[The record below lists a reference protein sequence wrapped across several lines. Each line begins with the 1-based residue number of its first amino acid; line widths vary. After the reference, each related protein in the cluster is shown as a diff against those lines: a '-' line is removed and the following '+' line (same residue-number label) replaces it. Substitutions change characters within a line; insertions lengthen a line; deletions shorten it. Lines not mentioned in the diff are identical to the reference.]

1 MTEMHST
8 RHHATDPVTLP
19 ALLVGVLPIM
29 VVNLCLLISIEAQT
43 IPRCIPYLEGCT
55 SVSAAGRNPPAIYLF
70 RLVMLPTAAALIL
83 FWVINHRWLGLLRG
97 TPEVRGTVILW
108 LGVIG
113 AVFLG
118 VYVTFLGTEGDF
130 QRLMRRYGIYVFFA
144 FTALA
149 QLLTA
154 RDMLAIAGTRG
165 DRRIRLHALVI
176 LWLCAGMLV
185 MGLTNVVLKA
195 VLPDPDQAE
204 NVIEWNF
211 AILMQAFFL
220 IVWRS
225 WKHTGLEARM
235 LLGSSTPTPIGR
247 ADS

>member
-1 MTEMHST
+1 MKMDNL
-8 RHHATDPVTLP
+8 RHGPADPVTLP
-19 ALLVGVLPIM
+19 ALLVGVLPIL
-29 VVNLCLLISIEAQT
+29 VVNLCLVISIEAQT
-43 IPRCIPYLEGCT
+43 IPSCIPYLEGCT

-83 FWVINHRWLGLLRG
+83 FWVINHRWLNLMRAE
-97 TPEVRGTVILW
+97 PETRSTVILW

-154 RDMLAIAGTRG
+154 RDMLATAEANG
-165 DRRIRLHALVI
+165 DRRIRLHALII

-185 MGLTNVVLKA
+185 MGLTNVVLKE
-195 VLPDPDQAE
+195 VLPDPDPAE
-204 NVIEWNF
+204 NIIEWNF

-220 IVWRS
+220 IAWRS

-235 LLGSSTPTPIGR
+235 LLGSPGR
-247 ADS
+247 VPG

>member
-1 MTEMHST
+1 MDIS
-8 RHHATDPVTLP
+8 RYGRPDPVTLP
-19 ALLVGVLPIM
+19 ALLVGVLPIL
-29 VVNLCLLISIEAQT
+29 VVNLCLVISIQAQT
-43 IPRCIPYLEGCT
+43 IPNCIPYLEGCT

-83 FWVINHRWLGLLRG
+83 FWIINHRWLSLLRG
-97 TPEVRGTVILW
+97 EPETRGAVILW

-144 FTALA
+144 FTALS

-154 RDMLAIAGTRG
+154 RDMLASAAKR
-165 DRRIRLHALVI
+165 DDPRIRLHALII

-195 VLPDPDQAE
+195 ILADPDQAE

-220 IVWRS
+220 IAWRS

-235 LLGSSTPTPIGR
+235 LLVPGR
-247 ADS
+247 ANG

>member
-1 MTEMHST
+1 
-8 RHHATDPVTLP
+8 
-19 ALLVGVLPIM
+19 
-29 VVNLCLLISIEAQT
+29 
-43 IPRCIPYLEGCT
+43 
-55 SVSAAGRNPPAIYLF
+55 
-70 RLVMLPTAAALIL
+70 
-83 FWVINHRWLGLLRG
+83 
-97 TPEVRGTVILW
+97 VILW

-118 VYVTFLGTEGDF
+118 VYVTFLGSEGDF

-154 RDMLAIAGTRG
+154 RDMLASAAKQD
-165 DRRIRLHALVI
+165 DRRIRRHALII
-176 LWLCAGMLV
+176 LWLCAAMLA

-195 VLPDPDQAE
+195 ILPDPDQAE

-220 IVWRS
+220 VAWRS

-235 LLGSSTPTPIGR
+235 LLVPR
-247 ADS
+247 